1 MLKEPPL
8 VTNLQA
14 GMEKTELGTKLLVFE
29 QTQKM
34 SRSKEIYP
42 LPAAEKTKF
51 SGRIESEPK
60 PPKLF
65 GSIRRRK
72 RVTTILEMFE
82 LVVVESFGRRN
93 SSFQSSFVSILWSK
107 THSSKENFMIDAK
120 KSN

>member
-72 RVTTILEMFE
+72 RVATILEMFE
-82 LVVVESFGRRN
+82 LDSLLFETVLFKVLSYQSFGQRH
-93 SSFQSSFVSILWSK
+93 I
-107 THSSKENFMIDAK
+107 HK
-120 KSN
+120 KNHD

>member
-42 LPAAEKTKF
+42 LLAAEKTKF

-72 RVTTILEMFE
+72 RVATILEMFE
-82 LVVVESFGRRN
+82 LDSLLFENSYVSVGETVLFKVLLYQFFGQRHMH
-93 SSFQSSFVSILWSK
+93 Q
-107 THSSKENFMIDAK
+107 K
-120 KSN
+120 KIS